1 MEAVMLTSI
10 IIFLAAI
17 ILIITGV
24 IDTVIAAFLGILAMI
39 IFGVMTDAD
48 AFKVVDWNVIFILI
62 GIWIIATYLG
72 KTGLPEYLAAKLL
85 ILSKGNVALFV
96 TLIGTS
102 AGFIS
107 ILVDNVVVVL
117 MMAPVL
123 FAVSRQYHFKA
134 CGAVLFI
141 GLCSNFMG
149 TALLLGDLP
158 PQLLHSVA
166 GIEFSGFIWHSGR
179 PSSFFV
185 LTATYAVVV
194 FIFYRIFVKKFKGQQ
209 MDFNPIKGQHAKF
222 NPDNLNPAKHVKNRL
237 FAWLVC
243 LAFVGT
249 IVAMA
254 IRPVFGVHLGWI
266 TLTGAATLVFFLE
279 VFKKK
284 LDVPSFEE
292 ILSELDWRAVM
303 FYVCLFALVGGL
315 EKGGAIEAI
324 AQWLVPHI
332 QSSLIMGV
340 TALYWVSA
348 AICGIVEHDAYILTL
363 LYVIRDLA
371 ASSENID
378 PWPLYWALLW
388 AGTLGSNLTI
398 AGAPALFVAVN
409 LGEKEDCCKMS
420 MREFFSYTVV
430 YVLVSLIICYA
441 ITMFLWVLPFV

>member
-1 MEAVMLTSI
+1 MITNTKGAVVDGILITSI
-10 IIFLAAI
+10 VIFLVS
-17 ILIITGV
+17 ILLVITGI
-24 IDTVIAAFLGILAMI
+24 IDTVIAAFLGVLGMVV
-39 IFGVMTDAD
+39 FGVMTDLQ
-48 AFKVVDWNVIFILI
+48 AFKAVDWNVIFILI

-72 KTGLPEYLAAKLL
+72 KTGLPEYLAARLL
-85 ILSKGNVALFV
+85 ILSKGNVALFI

-102 AGFIS
+102 SGFIS

-123 FAVSRQYHFKA
+123 FAVSRQYKFPA
-134 CGAVLFI
+134 YGAILFI

-158 PQLLHSVA
+158 PQMLHSVT
-166 GIEFSGFIWHSGR
+166 GIEFDGFIWHSGL

-194 FIFYRIFVKKFKGQQ
+194 FFFYKIFAKKFSGHK
-209 MDFNPIKGQHAKF
+209 MDI
-222 NPDNLNPAKHVKNRL
+222 NPDEQNPAGHIKNKL

-243 LAFVGT
+243 IAFLGT
-249 IVAMA
+249 IVSMA

-266 TLTGAATLVFFLE
+266 TLCGAALLVLFLE
-279 VFKKK
+279 IFKKK
-284 LDVPSFEE
+284 MDAPSFEE
-292 ILSELDWRAVM
+292 ILAELDWRAIM
-303 FYVCLFALVGGL
+303 FYILLFALVGGL
-315 EKGGAIEAI
+315 EKGGVIEAV
-324 AQWLVPHI
+324 AHWMVPLI
-332 QSSLIMGV
+332 QSSLILGTTV
-340 TALYWVSA
+340 LYWVSA

-371 ASSENID
+371 AQSPDIE

-409 LGEKEDCCKMS
+409 LGEKEDRRKVS
-420 MREFFSYTVV
+420 LKEFFSYTVP
-430 YVLVSLIICYA
+430 YVIISLVVCYIIT
-441 ITMFLWVLPFV
+441 ILLWVLPFL